1 VVPVSGRR
9 TICSP
14 GSPADHPVG
23 HGEYRAAPEDPED
36 PAMTPATPEPDTP
49 HPSVT
54 PAAFRAALG
63 SFPTGVTVMTA
74 VVDGVPHGMTANAVS
89 SVSLEPPMV
98 LVCVDRSAHMASV
111 VERSGRFALSFLA
124 ADQSE
129 LSTHFADPARG
140 LGGEEFDGVAHEP
153 GVLGLP
159 LLAGAIAHV
168 ECEVDRIVP
177 AGDHL
182 VVLGVVVALDSTT
195 RAPLAYLRRAYGVIA
210 PVPPT
215 A

>member
-1 VVPVSGRR
+1 MTRP
-9 TICSP
+9 TTAP
-14 GSPADHPVG
+14 GSS
-23 HGEYRAAPEDPED
+23 
-36 PAMTPATPEPDTP
+36 

-74 VVDGVPHGMTANAVS
+74 AVDRIPHGMTANAVA

-111 VERSGRFALSFLA
+111 VERSGRFALSVLA
-124 ADQSE
+124 ADQVA
-129 LSTHFADPARG
+129 LSNRFADAARG
-140 LGGEEFDGVAHEP
+140 LGPEEFDDVATER
-153 GVLGLP
+153 GALDLP
-159 LLAGAIAHV
+159 LLTGAVAHL

-182 VVLGVVVALDSTT
+182 VVLGLVVALDSTT
-195 RAPLAYLRRAYGVIA
+195 ADPLAYLRGAYGTVA
-210 PVPPT
+210 PTLPT